1 MALPVVYRRKV
12 GRDLAGK
19 RVVVL
24 SVLHTARDR
33 KLWPRPRKTAGF
45 SYAMVLAAVVIV
57 GIVVEAARV
66 TTWRIVRADREA
78 ELLFRGQAY
87 RNAIASFYQSNG
99 AFPRSLEDLPID
111 PRSAS
116 KRHIRALALSR
127 SGESG
132 RKARV
137 EAHPSRGWRY
147 LRRRQ
152 RKHGRAA
159 QAGEFSEGVR
169 KVYGCE
175 ILFGVGVR
183 IHAGPGFQAA
193 ERRRGEDGSTGGL
206 HAKRV

>member
-1 MALPVVYRRKV
+1 MRISR
-12 GRDLAGK
+12 AGK
-19 RVVVL
+19 
-24 SVLHTARDR
+24 
-33 KLWPRPRKTAGF
+33 PNNQPGF

-57 GIVVEAARV
+57 GIVIEAARV
-66 TTWRIVRADREA
+66 TTWRIVRK
-78 ELLFRGQAY
+78 AY
-87 RNAIASFYQSNG
+87 SC
-99 AFPRSLEDLPID
+99 
-111 PRSAS
+111 
-116 KRHIRALALSR
+116 ALSR
-127 SGESG
+127 PGKPG
-132 RKARV
+132 PKAGV
-137 EAHPSRGWRY
+137 EGHSS
-147 LRRRQ
+147 RRRRYFRRSQ

>member
-19 RVVVL
+19 RIVVL
-24 SVLHTARDR
+24 SVRHTARDP
-33 KLWPRPRKTAGF
+33 KLWPRPRKIAGF

-99 AFPRSLEDLPID
+99 AFPRSLEDLPKD

-116 KRHIRALALSR
+116 KRHIRALYPDPMSQ
-127 SGESG
+127 GE
-132 RKARV
+132 RR
-137 EAHPSRGWRY
+137 EWR
-147 LRRRQ
+147 L
-152 RKHGRAA
+152 
-159 QAGEFSEGVR
+159 
-169 KVYGCE
+169 
-175 ILFGVGVR
+175 I
-183 IHAGPGFQAA
+183 QAA
-193 ERRRGEDGSTGGL
+193 GGGISGVASASTEEPLKQANFPREFEKFTG
-206 HAKRV
+206 AKSYSEWVFEYVPPVRSQPVQPPGTKPPGASPPVLRTF